1 MSVMGVQR
9 QFIGY
14 MMGHKT
20 DLYLD
25 VKMAGLEY
33 LRKIYCLA
41 GITVNP
47 IEGYDRLALLKQAI
61 ERLDFK
67 PQDVLRP
74 EILKKMNLT

>member
-1 MSVMGVQR
+1 MSLLGAQR
-9 QFIGY
+9 QFIEY
-14 MMGHKT
+14 VMGHKT

-25 VKMAGLEY
+25 VKMAGVEY
-33 LRKIYCLA
+33 LRRIYCLA

-47 IEGYDRLALLKQAI
+47 TEGYDRLALLKQAL